1 MHHSWWL
8 CSSAAGRRKP
18 KKYCRPASGQFVA
31 FFVPELCP
39 GCQFKAETLEWSL
52 KSCPTEIFWL
62 LMMETVNAVPV
73 FLMFACVAGV
83 AVALFAIAAL
93 LNPRQYVGPVQKMP
107 YESGMDPIH
116 DTRRRFDVRFHLIA
130 IAFLVFDVEVLFLY
144 PWAVAAKRP
153 DVPVTASSVH
163 DATDR
168 VVVPSDVGLKPSRPY
183 GISAA
188 VQDGLASDR
197 NIVFAGAMVFI
208 VLLGLGFVY
217 DWRKGVFQWR

>member
-1 MHHSWWL
+1 
-8 CSSAAGRRKP
+8 
-18 KKYCRPASGQFVA
+18 
-31 FFVPELCP
+31 
-39 GCQFKAETLEWSL
+39 
-52 KSCPTEIFWL
+52 
-62 LMMETVNAVPV
+62 MMETVSAVPV
-73 FLMFACVAGV
+73 FLLFACVAGL

-153 DVPVTASSVH
+153 DVMPAAQSK
-163 DATDR
+163 ATSEGPSYGDEIR
-168 VVVPSDVGLKPSRPY
+168 AAVPFHGGLKPRLPADY
-183 GISAA
+183 DISAA

-197 NIVFAGAMVFI
+197 HIVFAGAMVFI
-208 VLLGLGFVY
+208 ALLALGFVY

>member
-1 MHHSWWL
+1 
-8 CSSAAGRRKP
+8 
-18 KKYCRPASGQFVA
+18 
-31 FFVPELCP
+31 
-39 GCQFKAETLEWSL
+39 
-52 KSCPTEIFWL
+52 
-62 LMMETVNAVPV
+62 MMETVNAVPV
-73 FLMFACVAGV
+73 FLLFACVAGL

-153 DVPVTASSVH
+153 DRTVAAAGPETGAM
-163 DATDR
+163 
-168 VVVPSDVGLKPSRPY
+168 PFQGGLKLTPPCD
-183 GISAA
+183 ISAA
-188 VQDGLASDR
+188 VQVGLASDR

-208 VLLGLGFVY
+208 VLLALGFVY

>member
-1 MHHSWWL
+1 MS
-8 CSSAAGRRKP
+8 
-18 KKYCRPASGQFVA
+18 
-31 FFVPELCP
+31 
-39 GCQFKAETLEWSL
+39 
-52 KSCPTEIFWL
+52 KSFPTNIIWL
-62 LMMETVNAVPV
+62 LIMETVNAVPV
-73 FLMFACVAGV
+73 FLLFACVAGL

-93 LNPRQYVGPVQKMP
+93 FNPRQFVGPVQKMP

-153 DVPVTASSVH
+153 DTGVVGSSGALRDGAASAAR
-163 DATDR
+163 DLQG
-168 VVVPSDVGLKPSRPY
+168 GLKPTLKDGELKPTPPPY
-183 GISAA
+183 DISAA
-188 VQDGLASDR
+188 VRDGLASDR
-197 NIVFAGAMVFI
+197 HIVFAGAMVFI

>member
-1 MHHSWWL
+1 
-8 CSSAAGRRKP
+8 
-18 KKYCRPASGQFVA
+18 
-31 FFVPELCP
+31 
-39 GCQFKAETLEWSL
+39 
-52 KSCPTEIFWL
+52 
-62 LMMETVNAVPV
+62 METVNAVPV
-73 FLMFACVAGV
+73 FLLFGCVAGL

-93 LNPRQYVGPVQKMP
+93 FNPRQYVGPVQKMP

-153 DVPVTASSVH
+153 DATAVAPVGQAFSLSNSTQAGSLRNDGNATGQVGKPDVPTAAKSY
-163 DATDR
+163 D
-168 VVVPSDVGLKPSRPY
+168 
-183 GISAA
+183 ISAA

-197 NIVFAGAMVFI
+197 HIVFGGAMVFI
-208 VLLGLGFVY
+208 VLLALGFVY